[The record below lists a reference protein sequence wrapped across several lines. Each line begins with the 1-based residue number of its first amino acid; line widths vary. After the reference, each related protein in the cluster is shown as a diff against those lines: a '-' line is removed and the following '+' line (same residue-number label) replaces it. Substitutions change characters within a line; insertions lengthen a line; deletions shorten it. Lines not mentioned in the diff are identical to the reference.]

1 MSRLDEILAVKRREV
16 EQLRP
21 RAAELHRQAV
31 LRNDFRSLRAA
42 LKRED
47 GKLSIIAEV
56 KKASPSAGIIAESFD
71 PVEIA
76 RGYEQNGASAI
87 SVLTDAQFFHGALDH
102 LVDVRAEV
110 ALPVLRKDFVIDEIQ
125 ISEASANRAD
135 AILLIVA
142 ALTQKELVDLSEAA
156 VKYQLDA
163 LVEVHTL
170 EEMDRAADAGAQ
182 IIGIN
187 NRDLTTFHVDLSVT
201 ERLSEDAPNDIVLV
215 SESGIKTREDV
226 ARIKA
231 CGINAVL
238 VGEALMR
245 GELSIKQIRAA

>member
-56 KKASPSAGIIAESFD
+56 KKASPSAGVIAESFD

-125 ISEASANRAD
+125 IAEASANHAD

-156 VKYQLDA
+156 AKYQLDA

-187 NRDLTTFHVDLSVT
+187 NRDLKTFRVDLSVT
-201 ERLSEDAPNDIVLV
+201 ERLSEDAPNDVVLV

-226 ARIKA
+226 ARVKA

-245 GELSIKQIRAA
+245 GELSIEQIRAA